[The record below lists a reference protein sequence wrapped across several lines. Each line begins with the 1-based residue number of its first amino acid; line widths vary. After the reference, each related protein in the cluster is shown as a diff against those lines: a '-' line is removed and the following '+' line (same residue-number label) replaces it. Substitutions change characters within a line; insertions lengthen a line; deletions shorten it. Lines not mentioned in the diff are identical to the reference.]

1 MLRRQSEFFK
11 TLLFLFDLV
20 VICTCW
26 LAAYSIRFSEVF
38 LPVTKGVPPTRPL
51 LWMLVPIVV
60 VWGISFQTFH
70 LYRPRRM
77 GTPMAEFL
85 DLAKANTLSVFI
97 LVTLTFFIQP
107 FEFSRLVLFY
117 FWLFNL
123 FTLGF
128 SRMIFREGLRF
139 FRRRGYNQR
148 HVVVI
153 GDGKLGQRLVKC
165 LKQHPELGLKVRGYL
180 SHRPEKLGQV
190 LEGTPIIGVWDD
202 AEEIVTSDVDLV
214 FVCLPSDTEGYIEK
228 ILGYLTTTM
237 VEVKVVPS
245 IYEFITL
252 RAEAEMFEG
261 LPLIT
266 LQGSPLQGWNV
277 VFKRGIDLIGA
288 GSALVVMSPLLL
300 LISVLVKATS
310 PGPVFYRQ
318 IRMGLDGRAFT
329 MLKFRSMRVDAESQ
343 TGAVWAQP
351 NDDRRTPIGALLRRT
366 SLDELPQFWNVLK
379 GEMSIVGPR
388 PERPEF
394 TTRFWERLPQ
404 YMLRHK
410 MKAGIT
416 GWAQV
421 NGWRGNTSL
430 EKRLDHDLYYIEHW
444 SIWFDLKIII
454 LTIWKGLIH
463 KHAY

>member
-1 MLRRQSEFFK
+1 MLRRQSEFLK

-26 LAAYSIRFSEVF
+26 LAAYSIGFSQIF
-38 LPVTKGVPPTRPL
+38 LPVTKGVPPLAPY

-85 DLAKANTLSVFI
+85 DLAKANTLSVLI

-128 SRMIFREGLRF
+128 SRMFFREGLRF

-180 SHRPEKLGQV
+180 SRRPEKLGQV
-190 LEGTPIIGVWDD
+190 LEGTPIIGAWDD
-202 AEEIVTSDVDLV
+202 AEEIVTSGVDLV

-252 RAEAEMFEG
+252 HAEAEMFEG

-277 VFKRGIDLIGA
+277 VFKRGIDFIGA
-288 GSALVVMSPLLL
+288 GSAIVVMSPLLL
-300 LISVLVKATS
+300 LISVLVKVTS

-394 TTRFWERLPQ
+394 TTRFWEHLPQ

-454 LTIWKGLIH
+454 LTIWNGLIH